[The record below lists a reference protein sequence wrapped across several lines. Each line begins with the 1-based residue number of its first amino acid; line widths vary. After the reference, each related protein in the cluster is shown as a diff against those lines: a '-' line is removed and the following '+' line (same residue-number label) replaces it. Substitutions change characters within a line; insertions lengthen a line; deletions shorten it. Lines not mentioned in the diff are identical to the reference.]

1 MKVELRTQFEYVII
15 VTSTTLRVN
24 HQSAHVVGNKSGGIT
39 GANSMNVN
47 FGKNKLLGNNTVKSH
62 ILNDETFY
70 KTF

>member
-1 MKVELRTQFEYVII
+1 MT
-15 VTSTTLRVN
+15 
-24 HQSAHVVGNKSGGIT
+24 VGNESGGIT

-47 FGKNKLLGNNTVKSH
+47 FGQNKLLGNNTVKSR